1 VASRLFF
8 EALKDAIVEEMDRD
22 PTVFVLGEDVAHY
35 GGSYQVT
42 KDLYKKYG
50 ELRILD
56 TPIAESSF
64 SGLAVGAAMCGL
76 RPILEGMNMGFL
88 LLAFSQIA
96 NNGGMLR
103 YTSGG
108 QFTVPMVVRG
118 PGGVGSQLGAE
129 HSQRLEAYFYAV
141 PGLKIVSP
149 STPKEAKGLL
159 KAAIRDNNTVLFF
172 EHVLL
177 YNHREEIPE
186 DEDFIIPLGKA
197 NVLREGEDITIVSY
211 SRMVHHCQKAVEVLV
226 AEGYEP
232 EVIDLRTLKPLDL
245 ETIGKSLQKTHRL
258 LIVEEDYKTGG
269 LGGEIIALI
278 DEHYFD
284 ELDAPAVRLASKDIP
299 TPYNGRM
306 EAVTIPQPEDIIRE
320 AKKLIEA

>member
-1 VASRLFF
+1 MASRLFF
-8 EALKDAIVEEMDRD
+8 EALRDAIVEEMDRD
-22 PTVFVLGEDVAHY
+22 PNVFVLGEDVGHY
-35 GGSYQVT
+35 GGSYKVT
-42 KDLYKKYG
+42 KDLHKKYG
-50 ELRILD
+50 ELRMLD
-56 TPIAESSF
+56 TPIAEASF

-118 PGGVGSQLGAE
+118 PGGVGRQLGAE

-141 PGLKIVSP
+141 PGLKIVAP

-177 YNHREEIPE
+177 YNLREDIPE
-186 DEDFIIPLGKA
+186 EDDFIIPLGKA

-211 SRMVHHCQKAVEVLV
+211 SRMVHHCLQALDSLV

-245 ETIGKSLQKTHRL
+245 ETIGKSLKKTHRL

-320 AKKLIEA
+320 AKKLMEA

>member
-1 VASRLFF
+1 MASRLFF
-8 EALKDAIVEEMDRD
+8 EALRDAIVEEMDRD
-22 PTVFVLGEDVAHY
+22 PNVFVLGEDVGHY
-35 GGSYQVT
+35 GGSYKVT
-42 KDLYKKYG
+42 KDLHKKYG
-50 ELRILD
+50 ELRMLD
-56 TPIAESSF
+56 TPIAEASF

-118 PGGVGSQLGAE
+118 PGGVGRQLGAE

-141 PGLKIVSP
+141 PGLKIVAP

-177 YNHREEIPE
+177 YNLREDIPE
-186 DEDFIIPLGKA
+186 DDDFIIPLGKA

-211 SRMVHHCQKAVEVLV
+211 SRMVHHCLQAVDSLV

-245 ETIGKSLQKTHRL
+245 ETIGKSLKKTHRL

-320 AKKLIEA
+320 AKKLMEA

>member
-1 VASRLFF
+1 MASRLFF
-8 EALKDAIVEEMDRD
+8 EALRDAIVEEMDRD
-22 PTVFVLGEDVAHY
+22 PNVFVLGEDVGHY
-35 GGSYQVT
+35 GGSYKVT
-42 KDLYKKYG
+42 KDLHRKYG
-50 ELRILD
+50 ELRMLD
-56 TPIAESSF
+56 TPIAEASF

-118 PGGVGSQLGAE
+118 PGGVGRQLGAE

-141 PGLKIVSP
+141 PGLKIVAP

-177 YNHREEIPE
+177 YNLREDIPE
-186 DEDFIIPLGKA
+186 DDDFIIPLGKA

-211 SRMVHHCQKAVEVLV
+211 SRMVHHCLQAVDSLV

-245 ETIGKSLQKTHRL
+245 ETIGKSLKKTHRL

-320 AKKLIEA
+320 AKKLMEA

>member
-1 VASRLFF
+1 MASRLFF

-22 PTVFVLGEDVAHY
+22 PNVFVLGEDVAHY

-50 ELRILD
+50 EMRILD
-56 TPIAESSF
+56 TPIAEASF

-118 PGGVGSQLGAE
+118 PGGVGKNLGAE

-141 PGLKIVSP
+141 PGLKIVAP
-149 STPKEAKGLL
+149 STPKDAKGLL

-177 YNHREEIPE
+177 YNLREDIPE
-186 DEDFIIPLGKA
+186 DDDFIIPLGKA
-197 NVLREGEDITIVSY
+197 NVVRKGEDITIVSY
-211 SRMVHHCQKAVEVLV
+211 SRMVHQCLQAAASLAE
-226 AEGYEP
+226 EGYEP

-245 ETIGKSLQKTHRL
+245 EAIGTSLKKTHRL

-269 LGGEIIALI
+269 LGGEITALV
-278 DEHYFD
+278 DEHFFD
-284 ELDAPAVRLASKDIP
+284 ELDAPVVRLASKDIP
-299 TPYNGRM
+299 TPFNGRM

-320 AKKLIEA
+320 AKKLMEG

>member
-1 VASRLFF
+1 MASRLFF